1 MLLIDAGN
9 SRIKW
14 GWVEGSAIL
23 ATAAAAREGDG
34 LPEAMLAAWSERHPQ
49 RVIVSN
55 VAGPRFAET
64 LRAWCS
70 QRWAIRPEFAAPQ
83 RCGYG
88 VDTRYSEPGRLGVDR
103 WLALIA
109 VRDMAPVVVVDCGT
123 AVTLDYLDPSGSHR
137 GGVILPGLRL
147 MQESLYR
154 RAPGIRRES
163 NGRGPG
169 AGELLGIDTVE
180 CIEHGSRNAV
190 VGGIEQTVAQWRRAF
205 GRFRL
210 VICGGDAPVIQ
221 SLSKEEYHSEPH
233 LVLRGLQIIANSK

>member
-14 GWVEGSAIL
+14 GWGADNAIL
-23 ATAAAAREGDG
+23 ATAAAPRDGDE
-34 LPEAMLAAWSERHPQ
+34 LPEPMLAAWVEHQPR

-55 VAGPRFAET
+55 VAGSRFAET
-64 LRAWCS
+64 LRAWCI
-70 QRWAIRPEFAAPQ
+70 QRWAIHPEFAAPQ

-123 AVTLDYLDPSGSHR
+123 AVTLDYLDRGGCHR

-154 RAPGIRRES
+154 RAPGIRREP
-163 NGRGPG
+163 NGSGHG
-169 AGELLGIDTVE
+169 SGELLGVDTVE
-180 CIEHGSRNAV
+180 CIALGSRNAV

-205 GRFRL
+205 GHFRL
-210 VICGGDAPVIQ
+210 IICGGDAPAIQ